1 MYSFFLSK
9 KSLSCLPEFDKNLH
23 TPNAILERKKAV
35 DVMSRM
41 NQVMQIGIIG
51 GDIHY
56 YIEDYAYTY
65 LKKQKGKEKTKY
77 FLYGE
82 KEESGNPQKLYIY
95 GITEKPKMEQIYFKD
110 YYPLGFL
117 KIKNDETYWIT
128 LKGQEQKMTGFY
140 VFYAPNQ
147 AMQEYLVDHREEEK
161 TQPEE
166 NNTKRQVSG
175 EILPM
180 KETFVPARKM
190 KSSTSKEFKNEKFL
204 FPIGGIIL
212 ACLLLLVLT
221 SANGRKKIEIF
232 KQVIAQNV
240 VGMTANDV
248 KDELVIEEKNVND
261 LEKYEDVL
269 SEEETVKED
278 IKSADENKEQ
288 MEMKPEESI
297 VEERNEGENKEEI
310 VQEQEAF
317 VNDGE
322 ETVKENLAQSQSIE
336 KVYEEYT
343 VKNGDTLVAI
353 CKSKYGSLDKMKE
366 ICTVNNIKNADYIA
380 PGQKLYLP

>member
-1 MYSFFLSK
+1 
-9 KSLSCLPEFDKNLH
+9 
-23 TPNAILERKKAV
+23 
-35 DVMSRM
+35 MSRM
-41 NQVMQIGIIG
+41 NQVMQIGTIV

-65 LKKQKGKEKTKY
+65 LKKQKGKERSKY

-82 KEESGNPQKLYIY
+82 KEDSCNPQKLYIY
-95 GITEKPKMEQIYFKD
+95 GIAEKPKMEQTYFKD

-161 TQPEE
+161 PQEEE

-180 KETFVPARKM
+180 KETFIPARKV
-190 KSSTSKEFKNEKFL
+190 KHIKNKEIKNENFL
-204 FPIGGIIL
+204 FPIGGIVI

-221 SANGRKKIEIF
+221 SANGKKKIEIF
-232 KQVIAQNV
+232 RQVISQNIAGIV
-240 VGMTANDV
+240 RDDMED
-248 KDELVIEEKNVND
+248 DFVIEEKSVNTEGNYEEDFGQEGSAKGNENAMEEYKEQVESKTEENVVEQGN
-261 LEKYEDVL
+261 EMQ
-269 SEEETVKED
+269 SEEETVQKE
-278 IKSADENKEQ
+278 SAQGQAGQEQ
-288 MEMKPEESI
+288 P
-297 VEERNEGENKEEI
+297 
-310 VQEQEAF
+310 VQEQELF
-317 VNDGE
+317 VNNE
-322 ETVKENLAQSQSIE
+322 EEVSQEKMNQPQSTE
-336 KVYEEYT
+336 KSYEEYI

-353 CKSKYGSLDKMKE
+353 CKSRYGSLAKMEE
-366 ICTVNNIKNADYIA
+366 ICSINNIKNADYIA

>member
-1 MYSFFLSK
+1 
-9 KSLSCLPEFDKNLH
+9 
-23 TPNAILERKKAV
+23 
-35 DVMSRM
+35 MSRM

-82 KEESGNPQKLYIY
+82 KEESSNPQKLYIY

-180 KETFVPARKM
+180 KETFVPARKI
-190 KSSTSKEFKNEKFL
+190 KSSTSKELKNEKFL

-240 VGMTANDV
+240 IGMAADDV
-248 KDELVIEEKNVND
+248 KDEFIIEEKNVNN

-278 IKSADENKEQ
+278 IKSSDENKEQ
-288 MEMKPEESI
+288 MEMKQEEI
-297 VEERNEGENKEEI
+297 VVEERNEGESKEEI
-310 VQEQEAF
+310 VLEQEVS
-317 VNDGE
+317 VNDDE
-322 ETVKENLAQSQSIE
+322 ETAKENLPQSQSQSIE

-343 VKNGDTLVAI
+343 VKNGDTLMAI

>member
-1 MYSFFLSK
+1 MSF
-9 KSLSCLPEFDKNLH
+9 
-23 TPNAILERKKAV
+23 AA
-35 DVMSRM
+35 
-41 NQVMQIGIIG
+41 G
-51 GDIHY
+51 
-56 YIEDYAYTY
+56 
-65 LKKQKGKEKTKY
+65 
-77 FLYGE
+77 
-82 KEESGNPQKLYIY
+82 
-95 GITEKPKMEQIYFKD
+95 
-110 YYPLGFL
+110 
-117 KIKNDETYWIT
+117 
-128 LKGQEQKMTGFY
+128 
-140 VFYAPNQ
+140 
-147 AMQEYLVDHREEEK
+147 
-161 TQPEE
+161 
-166 NNTKRQVSG
+166 
-175 EILPM
+175 
-180 KETFVPARKM
+180 
-190 KSSTSKEFKNEKFL
+190 
-204 FPIGGIIL
+204 
-212 ACLLLLVLT
+212 LT

-310 VQEQEAF
+310 VQEQEAS